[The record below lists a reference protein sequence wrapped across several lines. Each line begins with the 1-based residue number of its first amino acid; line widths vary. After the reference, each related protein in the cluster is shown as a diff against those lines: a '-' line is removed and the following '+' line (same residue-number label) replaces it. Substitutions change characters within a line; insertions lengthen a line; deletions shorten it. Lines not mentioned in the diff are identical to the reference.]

1 MLPVDQAVE
10 EGGTK
15 CVGALDAFRSR
26 MLRGPSPTASGPQTV
41 GEPNPGVTDL
51 SEGGSGQGPVESPV
65 DSTGTS
71 LSGPAAMLGNKNLSV
86 HLESVASPPAAPVG
100 RFDRRTVAALSGLG
114 AAAALAWACLR
125 AIPHPRIYLPLTFA
139 QVWEIGLGSL
149 PLVLLV
155 AMISGAVTSEQTGYQ
170 YSSTLPP
177 WIAGS
182 VITAS
187 VVTELGP
194 LSTGF
199 VLVGRVGARIGA
211 ELGAMSVTEQIQAL
225 RTVRRDPVLYLV
237 LPRVLAALIAVPALV
252 ALADAAGMLAGWAVA
267 LVRIPITTSEFAA
280 GARAYFEPFV
290 LYFSLLKGAVFGVSI
305 AFIACAAGLRAT
317 GGAAG
322 VGRATTVSVVVA
334 TVVMMVWDLLL
345 ARLLRVFG

>member
-1 MLPVDQAVE
+1 M
-10 EGGTK
+10 
-15 CVGALDAFRSR
+15 
-26 MLRGPSPTASGPQTV
+26 SGKK
-41 GEPNPGVTDL
+41 
-51 SEGGSGQGPVESPV
+51 
-65 DSTGTS
+65 S
-71 LSGPAAMLGNKNLSV
+71 LAV
-86 HLESVASPPAAPVG
+86 HLDPVVPPPSAMGG
-100 RFDRRTVAALSGLG
+100 RLDRGAVTFLAGLG
-114 AAAALAWACLR
+114 AAASLAWATLR
-125 AIPHPRIYLPLTFA
+125 AVRHPRIYLPLTFA
-139 QVWEIGLGSL
+139 QVWETGIASL

-177 WIAGS
+177 WVAGS

-199 VLVGRVGARIGA
+199 VLIGRVGARIGA
-211 ELGAMSVTEQIQAL
+211 ELGAMSVSEQIQAL
-225 RTVRRDPVLYLV
+225 RTLGRDPVVYLV

-252 ALADAAGMLAGWAVA
+252 ALADAGGMLAGWAVA
-267 LVRIPITTSEFAA
+267 LVRIPITTSEFTV
-280 GARAYFEPFV
+280 GAQAYFQPFQ
-290 LYFSLLKGAVFGVSI
+290 LTFSLLKGAVFGVSI

-322 VGRATTVSVVVA
+322 VGRATTVSVVVG
-334 TVVMMVWDLLL
+334 TVVMMILDLLL

>member
-1 MLPVDQAVE
+1 MRVIKSMAV
-10 EGGTK
+10 
-15 CVGALDAFRSR
+15 
-26 MLRGPSPTASGPQTV
+26 
-41 GEPNPGVTDL
+41 
-51 SEGGSGQGPVESPV
+51 PVESLV
-65 DSTGTS
+65 
-71 LSGPAAMLGNKNLSV
+71 
-86 HLESVASPPAAPVG
+86 SPPAAHAG
-100 RFDRRTVAALSGLG
+100 RFGGRALAAVEAVG
-114 AAAALAWACLR
+114 AATSLAWACLR
-125 AIPHPRIYLPLTFA
+125 ALRHPRIYLPLTFA
-139 QVWEIGLGSL
+139 QVWETGINSL

-155 AMISGAVTSEQTGYQ
+155 AMVSGAVTSEQTGYQ

-177 WIAGS
+177 WIVGS

-194 LSTGF
+194 LSTGL
-199 VLVGRVGARIGA
+199 VLVGRIGARIGA

-225 RTVRRDPVLYLV
+225 RTLGRDPVVYLV

-252 ALADAAGMLAGWAVA
+252 ALADAGGMLAGWAVA
-267 LVRIPITTSEFAA
+267 VIRVPITTSEFTA
-280 GARAYFEPFV
+280 GARAYFQPFV
-290 LYFSLLKGAVFGVSI
+290 LYFSLLKGAVFGVTI

>member
-1 MLPVDQAVE
+1 MRVIKSMAV
-10 EGGTK
+10 
-15 CVGALDAFRSR
+15 
-26 MLRGPSPTASGPQTV
+26 
-41 GEPNPGVTDL
+41 
-51 SEGGSGQGPVESPV
+51 PVESLV
-65 DSTGTS
+65 
-71 LSGPAAMLGNKNLSV
+71 
-86 HLESVASPPAAPVG
+86 SPPAAHAG
-100 RFDRRTVAALSGLG
+100 RFGGRALAAVEAVG
-114 AAAALAWACLR
+114 AATSLAWACLR
-125 AIPHPRIYLPLTFA
+125 ALRHPRIYLPLTFA
-139 QVWEIGLGSL
+139 QVWETGISSL

-155 AMISGAVTSEQTGYQ
+155 AMVSGAVTSEQTGYQ

-177 WIAGS
+177 WIVGS

-194 LSTGF
+194 LSTGL
-199 VLVGRVGARIGA
+199 VLVGRIGARIGA

-225 RTVRRDPVLYLV
+225 RTLGRDPVVYLV

-252 ALADAAGMLAGWAVA
+252 ALADAGGMLAGWAVA
-267 LVRIPITTSEFAA
+267 VIRVPITTSEFTA
-280 GARAYFEPFV
+280 GARAYFQPFV
-290 LYFSLLKGAVFGVSI
+290 LYFSLLKGAVFGVTI

-334 TVVMMVWDLLL
+334 TVVMMIWDLLL

>member
-1 MLPVDQAVE
+1 MRVIKSMAV
-10 EGGTK
+10 
-15 CVGALDAFRSR
+15 
-26 MLRGPSPTASGPQTV
+26 
-41 GEPNPGVTDL
+41 
-51 SEGGSGQGPVESPV
+51 PVESLV
-65 DSTGTS
+65 
-71 LSGPAAMLGNKNLSV
+71 
-86 HLESVASPPAAPVG
+86 SPPAAHAG
-100 RFDRRTVAALSGLG
+100 RFGGRALAAVEAVG
-114 AAAALAWACLR
+114 AATSLAWACLR
-125 AIPHPRIYLPLTFA
+125 ALRHPRIYLPLTFA
-139 QVWEIGLGSL
+139 QVWETGIASL

-155 AMISGAVTSEQTGYQ
+155 AMVSGAVTSEQTGYQ

-177 WIAGS
+177 WIVGS

-194 LSTGF
+194 LSTGL
-199 VLVGRVGARIGA
+199 VLVGRIGARIGA

-225 RTVRRDPVLYLV
+225 RTLGRDPVVYLV

-252 ALADAAGMLAGWAVA
+252 ALADAGGMLAGWAVA
-267 LVRIPITTSEFAA
+267 VIRVPITTSEFTA
-280 GARAYFEPFV
+280 GARAYFQPFV
-290 LYFSLLKGAVFGVSI
+290 LYFSLFKGAVFGVTI

>member
-1 MLPVDQAVE
+1 MRVIKSMAV
-10 EGGTK
+10 
-15 CVGALDAFRSR
+15 
-26 MLRGPSPTASGPQTV
+26 
-41 GEPNPGVTDL
+41 
-51 SEGGSGQGPVESPV
+51 PVESLV
-65 DSTGTS
+65 
-71 LSGPAAMLGNKNLSV
+71 
-86 HLESVASPPAAPVG
+86 SPPAAHAG
-100 RFDRRTVAALSGLG
+100 RFGGRVLAGVEAVG
-114 AAAALAWACLR
+114 AATSLAWACLR
-125 AIPHPRIYLPLTFA
+125 ALRHPRIYLPLTFA
-139 QVWEIGLGSL
+139 QVWETGISSL

-155 AMISGAVTSEQTGYQ
+155 AMVSGAVTSEQTGYQ

-177 WIAGS
+177 WIVGS

-194 LSTGF
+194 LSTGL
-199 VLVGRVGARIGA
+199 VLVGRIGARIGA

-225 RTVRRDPVLYLV
+225 RTLGRDPVVYLV

-252 ALADAAGMLAGWAVA
+252 ALADAGGMLAGWAVA
-267 LVRIPITTSEFAA
+267 VIRVPITTSEFTA
-280 GARAYFEPFV
+280 GARAYFQPFV
-290 LYFSLLKGAVFGVSI
+290 LYFSLLKGAVFGVTI

>member
-1 MLPVDQAVE
+1 V
-10 EGGTK
+10 
-15 CVGALDAFRSR
+15 
-26 MLRGPSPTASGPQTV
+26 
-41 GEPNPGVTDL
+41 
-51 SEGGSGQGPVESPV
+51 
-65 DSTGTS
+65 
-71 LSGPAAMLGNKNLSV
+71 
-86 HLESVASPPAAPVG
+86 
-100 RFDRRTVAALSGLG
+100 G
-114 AAAALAWACLR
+114 AAATLAWACVRGLR
-125 AIPHPRIYLPLTFA
+125 HARIYLPLTFA
-139 QVWEIGLGSL
+139 QVWETGIASL

-155 AMISGAVTSEQTGYQ
+155 AMIAGAVTSEQTGYQ

-177 WIAGS
+177 WIVGT
-182 VITAS
+182 VITSS

-194 LSTGF
+194 LSTGL
-199 VLVGRVGARIGA
+199 VLVGRVGARIGS

-225 RTVRRDPVLYLV
+225 RTLGRDPVIYLV

-252 ALADAAGMLAGWAVA
+252 ALADAGGMLAGWAVA
-267 LVRIPITTSEFAA
+267 LVRVPVTTSEFAI
-280 GARAYFEPFV
+280 GARAYFQPFV
-290 LYFSLLKGAVFGVSI
+290 LYFSLLKGAVFGTSI

>member
-1 MLPVDQAVE
+1 MRLEAV
-10 EGGTK
+10 
-15 CVGALDAFRSR
+15 V
-26 MLRGPSPTASGPQTV
+26 
-41 GEPNPGVTDL
+41 
-51 SEGGSGQGPVESPV
+51 
-65 DSTGTS
+65 
-71 LSGPAAMLGNKNLSV
+71 
-86 HLESVASPPAAPVG
+86 SPPPTRAG
-100 RFDRRTVAALSGLG
+100 RFGRRTVAAVTGVG
-114 AAAALAWACLR
+114 AATSLAWACCRSLR
-125 AIPHPRIYLPLTFA
+125 HPRIYLPRTFT
-139 QVWEIGLGSL
+139 QVWEIGIASL

-155 AMISGAVTSEQTGYQ
+155 AMIAGAVTSEQTGYQ

-177 WIAGS
+177 WVVGS

-194 LSTGF
+194 LSTGL

-225 RTVRRDPVLYLV
+225 RTVGRDPVPYLV

-252 ALADAAGMLAGWAVA
+252 ALADAGGMLAGWAVA
-267 LVRIPITTSEFAA
+267 LVRVPITTSEFAA

-305 AFIACAAGLRAT
+305 AFIACVAGLRTT

-322 VGRATTVSVVVA
+322 VGRATTTSVVVA
-334 TVVMMVWDLLL
+334 TVVMMIWDLLF
-345 ARLLRVFG
+345 ARLLPVFR